1 MCNSCPGRFLP
12 IFITCVVFYRSTI
25 TCDWPI
31 RTRLRS
37 GHRNILLYYNNEHA
51 RLIHLN
57 FIRNWL
63 DCKDGF
69 FFRDDKCVR
78 VCVYMCGYSVRIVY
92 YIRSC
97 VTNDIS

>member
-1 MCNSCPGRFLP
+1 MCNSCLGRFLP
-12 IFITCVVFYRSTI
+12 IFIMCVVFYRSTI
-25 TCDWPI
+25 TRDWPI

-69 FFRDDKCVR
+69 FFTMIN
-78 VCVYMCGYSVRIVY
+78 VCVSVLICVDIVFA
-92 YIRSC
+92 
-97 VTNDIS
+97 